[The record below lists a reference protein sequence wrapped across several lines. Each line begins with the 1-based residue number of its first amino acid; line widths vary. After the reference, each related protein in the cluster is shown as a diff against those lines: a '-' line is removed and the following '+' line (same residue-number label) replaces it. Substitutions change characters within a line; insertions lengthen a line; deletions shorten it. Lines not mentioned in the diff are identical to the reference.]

1 MKTINRQVEATI
13 EVTPE
18 ELGELF
24 VNSNS
29 EEQIRAFNAM
39 AEAVAKWDN
48 PFCFQVEHIVRHRGL
63 SKVDL
68 TDHARALMSTLGEYA
83 NERD

>member
-1 MKTINRQVEATI
+1 MKTITRQVEATI

-24 VNSNS
+24 ANAGN
-29 EEQIRAFNAM
+29 EEQIRALNAM
-39 AEAVAKWDN
+39 AEAVEKWPN
-48 PFCFQVEHIVRHRGL
+48 PFCFQVESIVRHQGL

-68 TDHARALMSTLGEYA
+68 SDKARALMAVLGEYA
-83 NERD
+83 YERS